1 MYVFSVCLCVHVQ
14 SVCVHVCNFRVCVC
28 MYVCMFR
35 VCVYVCVYVQGVCAC
50 SRLACMFRVSVRSV
64 CVRSRCGFKR

>member
-1 MYVFSVCLCVHVQ
+1 
-14 SVCVHVCNFRVCVC
+14 

-50 SRLACMFRVSVRSV
+50 VCMFRVYVCLFKVGVYVQGERTFSVRSFQMWIQKV
-64 CVRSRCGFKR
+64 KERGEK